1 MDSPYLPPSADF
13 QKPKVSGLAIA
24 SLICGLLGFLTAG
37 LSGIAAVITGHMAIS
52 AINKSGGAL
61 AGRGMSIA
69 GLITGYLTILILPIA
84 ILAGLALPT
93 IMKSKMQAERAEST
107 SNVRQIGLALYA
119 FDEEYGTF
127 PADKL
132 AAEKAGF
139 AGLTG
144 PRVLDQLEAQGLVPD
159 VDRML
164 AVGKLWKGDWLYVPD
179 LSSNSPSESPV
190 LVSPAIEGKRIVLRV
205 DTSATMVTEADVNA
219 LDLSKAVAIP
229 APPKRK

>member
-1 MDSPYLPPSADF
+1 MDSLYRPPAADF
-13 QKPKVSGLAIA
+13 QKPKVAGLAIA
-24 SLICGLLGFLTAG
+24 SLVCGLLGFVTAG

-127 PADKL
+127 PSDKL
-132 AAEKAGF
+132 ATEEAVFAE
-139 AGLTG
+139 LTG
-144 PRVLDQLEAQGLVPD
+144 TRVLDQLEAEGLLPD
-159 VDRML
+159 VDRMF
-164 AVGKLWKGDWLYVPD
+164 AVGKMWKGDWLYFQG
-179 LSSNSPSESPV
+179 LTSSNPPESPV
-190 LVSPAIEGKRIVLRV
+190 LISPVIDGKRIVLRV
-205 DTSATMVTEADVNA
+205 DASALMETEADVNA
-219 LDLSKAVAIP
+219 MDLSNAVAIP
-229 APPKRK
+229 PPPKRK